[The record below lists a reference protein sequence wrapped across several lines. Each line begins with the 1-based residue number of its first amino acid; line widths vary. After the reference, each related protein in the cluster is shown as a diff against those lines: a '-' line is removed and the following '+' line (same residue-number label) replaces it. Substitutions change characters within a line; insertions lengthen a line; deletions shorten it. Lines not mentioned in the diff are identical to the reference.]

1 MPYNRREDQRRMQD
15 AARQK
20 ELDMLEAI
28 SDAETT
34 RQLREEERK
43 RREEEEWALQAKLAV
58 SVLFRS
64 VKMGCCPP
72 AAFHCTLPLCATY
85 KFVCTNIFI
94 SLIKD

>member
-1 MPYNRREDQRRMQD
+1 MSYNRREDQRRMQD

-34 RQLREEERK
+34 RQLREDERK

-58 SVLFRS
+58 SVQFRK
-64 VKMGCCPP
+64 VKMGCC
-72 AAFHCTLPLCATY
+72 L
-85 KFVCTNIFI
+85 
-94 SLIKD
+94 SLHTTFMCSL

>member
-1 MPYNRREDQRRMQD
+1 MSYNRREDQRRMQD

-58 SVLFRS
+58 SVQFRN
-64 VKMGCCPP
+64 VKMGCCPL
-72 AAFHCTLPLCATY
+72 LPFIAHYLY
-85 KFVCTNIFI
+85 VQLI
-94 SLIKD
+94 SLCVPIYSYC